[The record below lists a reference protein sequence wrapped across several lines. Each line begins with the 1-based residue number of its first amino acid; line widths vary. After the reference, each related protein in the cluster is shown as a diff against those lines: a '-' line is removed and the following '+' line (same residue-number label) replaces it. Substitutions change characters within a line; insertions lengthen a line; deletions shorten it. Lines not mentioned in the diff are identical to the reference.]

1 MAAFVSLDPEKL
13 SDALLAMR
21 FPPLVSF
28 AVSYGY
34 RMLPILIEEFSTVFE
49 GYRLRQAPPARRGI
63 LGWRIIYQWV
73 SMAVMSFYPIFLN
86 TARSVRTTV
95 EALEARGFNHAAIDA
110 RSRKIRLAYLR
121 FKGLD
126 YAVVAGS
133 VTVIAL
139 AYWAG
144 VQWPVYRL

>member
-1 MAAFVSLDPEKL
+1 LGNPG
-13 SDALLAMR
+13 LLQR
-21 FPPLVSF
+21 RYPDVPGQRHHLQ
-28 AVSYGY
+28 
-34 RMLPILIEEFSTVFE
+34 I
-49 GYRLRQAPPARRGI
+49 PAQDTGA
-63 LGWRIIYQWV
+63 
-73 SMAVMSFYPIFLN
+73 SMAVMSFYPIILN

-110 RSRKIRLAYLR
+110 RSRKIRLGYLR

-133 VTVIAL
+133 ATVIAL

-144 VQWPVYRL
+144 VQWPIYRL